1 MSSPPPPCW
10 RWGLWLELSWPYF
23 VGWGITAVLLV
34 YEHIALKPHDMSKL
48 RFVFSQVNAAI
59 SLAVLVFTFI
69 AVVVV

>member
-1 MSSPPPPCW
+1 
-10 RWGLWLELSWPYF
+10 
-23 VGWGITAVLLV
+23 
-34 YEHIALKPHDMSKL
+34 MSKL

>member
-1 MSSPPPPCW
+1 M
-10 RWGLWLELSWPYF
+10 WLELQWPYF
-23 VGWGITAVLLV
+23 VGWGIAAVLLL
-34 YEHIALKPHDMSKL
+34 YEHIALKPNDMSKL